1 MVSDLEN
8 GFKKNSGFFQI
19 LNQKLF
25 FVFVFGETLYLF
37 GKVILFYGKTKKRVA
52 F

>member
-1 MVSDLEN
+1 MAL
-8 GFKKNSGFFQI
+8 KKIWGVFQI

-25 FVFVFGETLYLF
+25 FVFIFGETPYLF